1 MEFKERLKKIRTE
14 KGLSQSKLADI
25 VGVHV
30 TNISRYE
37 RGENKPTTEVLVNL
51 ANALSV
57 SADFLM
63 NGTINENASQ
73 AISDKELLE
82 QFKKVE
88 QLPKDKKLLVK
99 EFLDAF
105 IMKSELQ
112 RKFI

>member
-1 MEFKERLKKIRTE
+1 M
-14 KGLSQSKLADI
+14 
-25 VGVHV
+25 

-105 IMKSELQ
+105 IMKAELQ